1 MTRMTMM
8 TSAPTQPT
16 QQSEIFKGF
25 SSLSTRLTGFK
36 DSALGANFE
45 NLISG
50 VKNLI
55 PVSRDGTVTKIT
67 ESIMDPAAAS
77 SSAIAKTENYLY
89 FDPRSA
95 NARGTIPDASKLKQQ
110 AGGAAPGIQASFG
123 QRRQAFSEAI
133 VFSVGGGSYDEYGN
147 LQEWVK
153 RTNAAAGGTGTK
165 RVIYG
170 SDELVGAE
178 EFIAE
183 LARLGKEST

>member
-1 MTRMTMM
+1 MM
-8 TSAPTQPT
+8 SAAPSQPT
-16 QQSEIFKGF
+16 QQSDIFKGF
-25 SSLSTRLTGFK
+25 SSLGYSLTGFK
-36 DSALGANFE
+36 DSALGSKLE
-45 NLISG
+45 S
-50 VKNLI
+50 VKSRIKTLI

-67 ESIMDPAAAS
+67 ESIMDPASAS

-110 AGGAAPGIQASFG
+110 QGGIAPGIQASFG

-153 RTNAAAGGTGTK
+153 RSNAAAAGAGTK
-165 RVIYG
+165 RVVYG
-170 SDELVGAE
+170 SDELVDAVH
-178 EFIAE
+178 FIGE
-183 LARLGKEST
+183 LEKLGKESA